1 MFSSW
6 NQDTLRCF
14 CLIIRLVTLA
24 TKTKD
29 VSPLCKLSAAFY
41 WEHFLYIISKTH
53 LKKKTAVEFCLE
65 LMSTTL
71 SYLAWNFVCF
81 DCYLITTELG
91 VNSCFFFSP
100 PEELK
105 TLMFLF
111 LFFTCSYVH
120 WGWLTYIHKTHIMI
134 NFIIV

>member
-6 NQDTLRCF
+6 NRDTLRCF

-24 TKTKD
+24 TKIKD

-53 LKKKTAVEFCLE
+53 IQKKTAVKFCLE

-71 SYLAWNFVCF
+71 FYLAWNFMCF

-91 VNSCFFFSP
+91 VNSSFFFPWRTQNSVVVVFFFS
-100 PEELK
+100 
-105 TLMFLF
+105 
-111 LFFTCSYVH
+111 TCSCIL
-120 WGWLTYIHKTHIMI
+120 WRWLTYIHKTHIMI